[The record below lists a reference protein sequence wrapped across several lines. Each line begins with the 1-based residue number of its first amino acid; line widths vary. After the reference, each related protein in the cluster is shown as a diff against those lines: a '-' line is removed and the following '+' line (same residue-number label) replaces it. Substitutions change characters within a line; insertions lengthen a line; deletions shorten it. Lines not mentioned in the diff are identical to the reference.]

1 MLSSLSFSPLK
12 RHPFLDYN
20 FHSGHGRRDKRLSAS
35 TAFARAVETREV
47 IDVKWRRVR
56 ALLLLLHKS
65 LRGHGLLLLLLLLR
79 GLLAQE
85 LLRHG
90 LLLCELYRLLLRVLK
105 LLLLLLLHGL
115 LLRELLLLLHRLL
128 LFQLLH
134 GLGEMLH
141 GLRN

>member
-1 MLSSLSFSPLK
+1 MLSSIHFQARAPL
-12 RHPFLDYN
+12 PTCFPI
-20 FHSGHGRRDKRLSAS
+20 FRRDKRLSAS

-65 LRGHGLLLLLLLLR
+65 LRGHELLLLLLR

-85 LLRHG
+85 LLR
-90 LLLCELYRLLLRVLK
+90 
-105 LLLLLLLHGL
+105 HGL

>member
-35 TAFARAVETREV
+35 TAFARAFETREV

-65 LRGHGLLLLLLLLR
+65 LCGHGLLLLLLR